1 MSAFNQKLEF
11 TRIGKNKHQNP
22 ELLVLHEEWALK

>member
-1 MSAFNQKLEF
+1 MSNQKLEL
-11 TRIGKNKHQNP
+11 TRIGKDNRQNP

>member
-1 MSAFNQKLEF
+1 MSNQNFEPA
-11 TRIGKNKHQNP
+11 RIGKDRHQNP

>member
-1 MSAFNQKLEF
+1 MSGNQKLQP
-11 TRIGKNKHQNP
+11 TKLGKDKRQNP